1 LSSSGALTVS
11 ILELYPHELE
21 ASGERGNVT
30 ALRVRL
36 ERAGHRVDVTQH
48 TIGRKIPR
56 DVDIVIIGNG
66 PISAVRT
73 VQADLLENAAA
84 LRSLADDGVPFFAVG
99 AGAELLGG
107 AITLADETVLHGV
120 GIFPFSARR
129 GVPRQVGY
137 IVVET
142 AQGTVV
148 GFEDNAS
155 EWNLDTGAVPLGV
168 VTSGG
173 GNGNG
178 REGVLAGSSIA
189 TQTKGPVLPLNPA
202 LSDSVI
208 RSALERRDVAYA
220 PSPAHA
226 ELDRLAAK
234 SREVIVANVKS
245 VFTTI

>member
-1 LSSSGALTVS
+1 LSSSSAITVS
-11 ILELYPHELE
+11 ILELYPDELE

-30 ALRVRL
+30 ALTARL
-36 ERAGHRVDVTQH
+36 ERAGHRVDVNQH
-48 TIGRKIPR
+48 VIGRKLPR
-56 DVDIVIIGNG
+56 DPDIVVIGNG
-66 PISAVRT
+66 PVSAVRA
-73 VQADLLENAAA
+73 VHEDLLDNAEA

-99 AGAELLGG
+99 AGAELLGSG
-107 AITLADETVLHGV
+107 ITLADETVLTGL
-120 GIFPFSARR
+120 GIFPFAARR

-137 IVVET
+137 IVVES
-142 AQGTVV
+142 AQGTIV

-189 TQTKGPVLPLNPA
+189 TQTKGPVLPLNPSLTDA
-202 LSDSVI
+202 II
-208 RSALERRDVAYA
+208 RVALERRDVAYA
-220 PSPAHA
+220 PSAAHA

>member
-1 LSSSGALTVS
+1 MSSSSAIPVS
-11 ILELYPHELE
+11 ILELYPDELE

-30 ALRVRL
+30 ALTARL
-36 ERAGHRVDVTQH
+36 ERAGHLVTVTQH
-48 TIGRKIPR
+48 SIGQRVPN
-56 DVDIVIIGNG
+56 DADIVVIGNG
-66 PISAVRT
+66 PVSAVRA
-73 VQADLLENAAA
+73 VHSDLLENASG
-84 LRSLADDGVPFFAVG
+84 LRTLADDGVPFFAVG

-107 AITLADETVLHGV
+107 GITLTDGSILSGL
-120 GIFPFSARR
+120 GIFPFNARR

-137 IVVET
+137 IVVEA
-142 AQGTVV
+142 AQGTIV

-155 EWNLDTGAVPLGV
+155 EWNLDSGAVPLGV

-178 REGVLAGSSIA
+178 REGVLSGASIA
-189 TQTKGPVLPLNPA
+189 TQTKGPVLPLNPSLTDA
-202 LSDSVI
+202 VI
-208 RSALERRDVAYA
+208 RAALERRDVAYA
-220 PSPAHA
+220 PSAAHA

>member
-1 LSSSGALTVS
+1 MT
-11 ILELYPHELE
+11 ILELYPNELE

-30 ALRVRL
+30 ALSTRL
-36 ERAGHRVDVTQH
+36 ERAGHSVSVVRHEVGDRLKT
-48 TIGRKIPR
+48 
-56 DVDIVIIGNG
+56 DADIVVVGNG
-66 PISAVRT
+66 PVSAVRA
-73 VQADLLENAAA
+73 VHSDLLSNRDA
-84 LRSLADDGVPFFAVG
+84 LRALASEGVPFFAVG
-99 AGAELLGG
+99 AGAELLGSG
-107 AITLADETVLHGV
+107 ITLADGTVIE
-120 GIFPFSARR
+120 GIAVFPFSARR

-137 IVVET
+137 IVVES
-142 AQGTVV
+142 AHGTIV

-155 EWNLDTGAVPLGV
+155 EWVLEQGAVPLGV

-178 REGVLAGSSIA
+178 REGVISGASIA

-202 LSDSVI
+202 LADALI
-208 RSALERRDVAYA
+208 RSALERRDEAYA
-220 PSPAHA
+220 TSTRHA

>member
-1 LSSSGALTVS
+1 MSSSSGISVS
-11 ILELYPHELE
+11 ILELYPDELE

-30 ALRVRL
+30 ALKTRL
-36 ERAGHRVDVTQH
+36 ERAGHRVDVVQH
-48 TIGRKIPR
+48 TVGKRLSKDP
-56 DVDIVIIGNG
+56 DIVVIGNG
-66 PISAVRT
+66 PVSAVRA
-73 VQADLLENAAA
+73 VHNDLLDNAVA
-84 LRSLADDGVPFFAVG
+84 LRSLAEDGVPFFAVG
-99 AGAELLGG
+99 AGAELLGTG
-107 AITLADETVLHGV
+107 ITLADGTVLEGV

-155 EWNLDTGAVPLGV
+155 EWNLETGAVPLGA

-178 REGVLAGSSIA
+178 REGVLAGASVA
-189 TQTKGPVLPLNPA
+189 TQTKGPILPLNPS
-202 LSDSVI
+202 LSDAVI
-208 RSALERRDVAYA
+208 RAALERRDEAYA
-220 PSPAHA
+220 PSVAHA

>member
-1 LSSSGALTVS
+1 LSSSSALSVS
-11 ILELYPHELE
+11 LLELYPDELE

-30 ALRVRL
+30 ALRVRI
-36 ERAGHRVDVTQH
+36 ERAGHKVRVIQH
-48 TIGRKIPR
+48 TIGRKLPS
-56 DVDIVIIGNG
+56 DVDIVVIGNG
-66 PISAVRT
+66 PVSAVRA
-73 VQADLLENAAA
+73 VHADILANAVA
-84 LRSLADDGVPFFAVG
+84 LRALADDGVPFFAVG

-107 AITLADETVLHGV
+107 GITLADGTLLEGI
-120 GIFPFSARR
+120 GIFPFTARR

-142 AQGTVV
+142 AHGTVV

-178 REGVLAGSSIA
+178 REGVLAGASIA
-189 TQTKGPVLPLNPA
+189 TQTKGPVLPLNPSV
-202 LSDSVI
+202 SDAII

>member
-1 LSSSGALTVS
+1 MSSESGISVS
-11 ILELYPHELE
+11 ILELYPDELE

-36 ERAGHRVDVTQH
+36 ERAGHTVTVVPH
-48 TIGRKIPR
+48 SVGDRLPS
-56 DVDIVIIGNG
+56 DPDIVVIGNG
-66 PISAVRT
+66 PVSAARSIHD
-73 VQADLLENAAA
+73 DLLGHADELRA
-84 LRSLADDGVPFFAVG
+84 LASEGVPFFAVG
-99 AGAELLGG
+99 AGAELLGTG
-107 AITLADETVLHGV
+107 MTLADGGTLAGIGV
-120 GIFPFSARR
+120 FPFAARR

-142 AQGTVV
+142 AHGTVV

-155 EWNLDTGAVPLGV
+155 EWNLDDGAVPLGV

-178 REGVLAGSSIA
+178 REGVLAGASIA
-189 TQTKGPVLPLNPA
+189 TQTKGPVLPLNPSLTDA
-202 LSDSVI
+202 II
-208 RSALERRDVAYA
+208 RHALERRDVAYA
-220 PSPAHA
+220 PSVSHA

>member
-1 LSSSGALTVS
+1 MSSSDALSVS
-11 ILELYPHELE
+11 ILELYPDELE

-30 ALRVRL
+30 ALRARL

-48 TIGRKIPR
+48 TIGRKLPS
-56 DVDIVIIGNG
+56 DADIVVIGNG
-66 PISAVRT
+66 PISAVRA
-73 VQADLLENAAA
+73 VHSDLLDNAAG

-99 AGAELLGG
+99 SGAELLGKG
-107 AITLADETVLHGV
+107 ITLADETVLEGAGV
-120 GIFPFSARR
+120 FPFSARR

-142 AQGTVV
+142 AHGTVV

-155 EWNLDTGAVPLGV
+155 EWNLDSGAVPLGV

-178 REGVLAGSSIA
+178 REGVIAGSSIA
-189 TQTKGPVLPLNPA
+189 TQTKGPVLPLNPSV
-202 LSDSVI
+202 SDAVI

-220 PSPAHA
+220 PSAPHA

>member
-1 LSSSGALTVS
+1 LSSSSAHSVS
-11 ILELYPHELE
+11 ILELYPEHLE

-30 ALRVRL
+30 ALRARL
-36 ERAGHRVDVTQH
+36 ERAGHQVDVVQH
-48 TIGRKIPR
+48 TIGRRLPKDP
-56 DVDIVIIGNG
+56 DIVVIGNG
-66 PISAVRT
+66 PVSAVRA
-73 VQADLLENAAA
+73 VYADLMENAQA

-107 AITLADETVLHGV
+107 GITLADGTVLAGV

-137 IVVET
+137 IVVES

-155 EWNLDTGAVPLGV
+155 EWNLDSGAVPLGV

-178 REGVLAGSSIA
+178 REGVIAGSSIA
-189 TQTKGPVLPLNPA
+189 TQTKGPILPLNPS
-202 LSDSVI
+202 LSDAVI
-208 RSALERRDVAYA
+208 RAALERRDVAYA
-220 PSPAHA
+220 PSAAHA